1 MRELRDWH
9 GHGEHRPRHAHDATA
24 DAPARHARD
33 TPKHAAHD
41 GLKLKMLLDPEF
53 RKAEHLRYRKTVDAY
68 EPKHAAGKL
77 KPQEAKPEQAPSET
91 RDKPA
96 AGIAKRRLEESNQ
109 VPDVAAKEK
118 PRFKDKAVAF
128 WAAASGWAVTTAADH
143 LHVIPPGLA
152 SEIAGAIGVVALG
165 ILWRQSERTENRDGN
180 RPKD

>member
-24 DAPARHARD
+24 DTPAKHARD

-77 KPQEAKPEQAPSET
+77 KPQEAKPEQAPPET

-96 AGIAKRRLEESNQ
+96 SAIAKRAIPEDREARRQAKPERSRLPSNE
-109 VPDVAAKEK
+109 VAQ
-118 PRFKDKAVAF
+118 FAVSVGAL
-128 WAAASGWAVTTAADH
+128 ASNVADA
-143 LHVIPPGLA
+143 LGMISARADGLA
-152 SEIAGAIGVVALG
+152 IGTLAAIVAGVA
-165 ILWRQSERTENRDGN
+165 WGN
-180 RPKD
+180 KRWKDVHGDRSKD